1 MTPCQFVFCN
11 IQAIVA
17 DPVCTVCTPLI
28 SVVNLGSS
36 WYGTITGTNHD
47 VTFLLR
53 LSVDHG
59 SVRKYGQKRLPGFK
73 HFLISDT
80 EVRTANIRIWS
91 VRVCLA
97 KWLQNA
103 QNIWFDFLGCLEV
116 IIIFFLNNIIKYG
129 FIFFWQQGRA
139 CNLTLFETTLVNILK
154 TMSLKHAF
162 WWYLKR
168 FRTPNIF
175 LKIMSLFHSDTI
187 WNDLKL
193 QRFFYKKNNVS
204 KACALKEFETIW
216 KCRERKWKQC
226 L

>member
-1 MTPCQFVFCN
+1 MTPCQFVFGN

-17 DPVCTVCTPLI
+17 DPACTGVQPMV

-59 SVRKYGQKRLPGFK
+59 SVRKYGHKRLPGFT

-97 KWLQNA
+97 EWLQNV
-103 QNIWFDFLGCLEV
+103 QNILIRLPWLFGSYYYHCLKR
-116 IIIFFLNNIIKYG
+116 IIKYG
-129 FIFFWQQGRA
+129 FIFIFDAYRY
-139 CNLTLFETTLVNILK
+139 F
-154 TMSLKHAF
+154 
-162 WWYLKR
+162 
-168 FRTPNIF
+168 TPLPPKPFMFMIVGGGGV
-175 LKIMSLFHSDTI
+175 
-187 WNDLKL
+187 
-193 QRFFYKKNNVS
+193 R
-204 KACALKEFETIW
+204 
-216 KCRERKWKQC
+216 
-226 L
+226 